1 MASMTRL
8 RCVLAVND
16 LSASVEYYTNVL
28 GLAVDFEVPGWA
40 FLSRDA
46 FQVMLGECTDA
57 TPAHELGDHSYFA
70 YVTIDAID
78 DFYRE
83 VLAKGGEPTQ
93 PPEDKPW
100 DMREFSVR
108 TPEGHRI
115 TFGQQL

>member
-57 TPAHELGDHSYFA
+57 MPASALGDHSYFVHVLVDGVDA
-70 YVTIDAID
+70 YYEEIAARGDRA
-78 DFYRE
+78 
-83 VLAKGGEPTQ
+83 
-93 PPEDKPW
+93 
-100 DMREFSVR
+100 
-108 TPEGHRI
+108 
-115 TFGQQL
+115 

>member
-16 LSASVEYYTNVL
+16 LKASVAYYANVL
-28 GLAVDFEVPGWA
+28 GMAVDFEVPGWA

-57 TPAHELGDHSYFA
+57 MPARELGDHSYFA
-70 YVTIDAID
+70 YVTVDAID

-83 VLAKGGEPTQ
+83 VIARGAEAPQSPTN
-93 PPEDKPW
+93 KAW
-100 DMREFSVR
+100 GMREFAVR